1 MLILFTVHTLWRKM
15 NKRRY
20 GESAVTAPVL
30 VQRLDKA
37 MRNQFSVIRRRGDR
51 DYEDCMAMWFESRE
65 LG

>member
-1 MLILFTVHTLWRKM
+1 M